1 MVLRHSLQQVRGRS
15 IVALRKS
22 LIEKGRPMDE
32 QLLRIELRNEGAIEP
47 DEIAVLIAQH
57 NGYVQFTCHRGAKDD
72 CDYVD
77 PPVVTV
83 HEDGTWERV

>member
-1 MVLRHSLQQVRGRS
+1 MTIAQLRQ
-15 IVALRKS
+15 A

-32 QLLRIELRNEGAIEP
+32 QCLRLALRDANAIRS
-47 DEIAVLIAQH
+47 DEIAVLVAQH
-57 NGYVQFTCHRGAKDD
+57 NGYVQFTCHRGDKDD